1 MNGNEYRLK
10 EINTEN
16 ISNIANSLEDL
27 NKTMK
32 QILNILKQDETD

>member
-10 EINTEN
+10 EINTQN